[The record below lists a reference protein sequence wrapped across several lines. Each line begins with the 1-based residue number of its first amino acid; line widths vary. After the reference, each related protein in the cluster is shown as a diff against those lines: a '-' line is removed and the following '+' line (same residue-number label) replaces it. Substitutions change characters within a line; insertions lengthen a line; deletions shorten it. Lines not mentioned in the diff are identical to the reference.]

1 MDFAK
6 RSTCGLT
13 GWGDLPN
20 NPVDMPPHYF
30 SASKHWECVRVC
42 RITIASI
49 CLLVGGA
56 EILATCRRIFG
67 KVDCYMTDIHVFLI
81 GELQNETITVAE
93 MRILRKV

>member
-1 MDFAK
+1 
-6 RSTCGLT
+6 
-13 GWGDLPN
+13 
-20 NPVDMPPHYF
+20 MPLIAFPRQSIGSVHVSVGF
-30 SASKHWECVRVC
+30 
-42 RITIASI
+42 TIASI

-67 KVDCYMTDIHVFLI
+67 KVDCYMTDIHIFLI